1 VNSEKVRRTSRRYR
15 AGQGSNDTQKATVRI
30 VRGDSPPME
39 KPRWGQRG
47 FSHGIKR
54 REVEKRIYG
63 LKEAAHGF
71 HNLHA
76 HIIKGAFERRMEE
89 LKTKNDKFM
98 NNYF

>member
-1 VNSEKVRRTSRRYR
+1 M
-15 AGQGSNDTQKATVRI
+15 QKIPVRI
-30 VRGDSPPME
+30 VIGHCPME

-63 LKEAAHGF
+63 LKEVAHGF